1 MIYNRN
7 QTMTEANSR
16 KISLLE
22 IKKALKDSRFRE
34 KLPPYLKNEVIK
46 FLSNPS
52 CACNAP
58 LYRKIATECGELL
71 RQYYPNKEIGEEVI
85 KEIDKE
91 DGSWMV
97 INCHVNELENNLR
110 KIKYTKTNIAVA
122 RYEDQVTVI
131 VKEIQ

>member
-1 MIYNRN
+1 M
-7 QTMTEANSR
+7 SV
-16 KISLLE
+16 KITLQE

-34 KLPPYLKNEVIK
+34 KLPSYLQSEVIK

-58 LYRKIATECGELL
+58 LYKKIVNECSNLL
-71 RQYYPNKEIGEEVI
+71 VEYYPNREVGKELIEEI
-85 KEIDKE
+85 SKEE
-91 DGSWMV
+91 GSWMV
-97 INCHVNELENNLR
+97 INCHINELENNLR

>member
-1 MIYNRN
+1 
-7 QTMTEANSR
+7 MTEMMNR

-22 IKKALKDSRFRE
+22 LKKALKDSRFRE
-34 KLPPYLKNEVIK
+34 KLPSYLKNEVVK

-58 LYRKIATECGELL
+58 LYKKIVNECSGLL
-71 RQYYPNKEIGEEVI
+71 AEYYPNKEVGEEVI
-85 KEIDKE
+85 TEINKE
-91 DGSWMV
+91 DGTWMV
-97 INCHVNELENNLR
+97 INCHINELENNLR
-110 KIKYTKTNIAVA
+110 KIKYTKTNIAMA